1 MASCVMNHR
10 IKYMKNLLYILTL
23 ILTFSGFAVHAQSDY
38 ISYEHNADYILA
50 DISVR
55 SNNENIDKAYIKL
68 LSGLVIGDKISVP
81 GKEITKAM
89 RKLWDE
95 KIFSDVKISVLNAT
109 EGKVYLEIYVEERP
123 RYLRSKFGGLSNSET
138 NTLKDLVKIFNG
150 EILTPNLIYNARYRI
165 KDYLDDKGYLA
176 AQINVTER
184 LDTSGIVDGI
194 ELLWDIKKGEKVKIE
209 QIIIEGNQE
218 MDDFEVKQPMRN
230 TRERSE
236 FKLGKDLWTL
246 ISKPNRSVKNI
257 YKDEEKYGFYPAIL
271 KYVQSTFRFNIFK
284 ASKFVPSDYED
295 DKDAIIAMYNKNG
308 YRDARIVSDS
318 VWTEGAKMYIKIK
331 VDEGHKYYIRNITWL
346 GNTKYTTEDLDLI
359 ANLRK
364 GDVYNQDKIDKII
377 NYNPSGLDVGSLYQD
392 NGYLFFQINP
402 VETSV
407 GEDSVDIEFRIYE
420 GKQARIG
427 RVSVSGN
434 TKTSDHVIL
443 REVRTRP
450 GELFSRSDIIRTQQE
465 LGALGYF
472 NPQSMNVIP
481 KPNPSN
487 GTVDIEY
494 IVEEQPND
502 QVELSGG
509 YGYRTLVGNLG
520 VTFNNFSTRNLFKRS
535 AWKPVPSGDGQ
546 RLSIRISSSGP
557 YFQAYTFGF
566 TEPWLGGKKPI
577 SFSLSAYHNRSNF
590 SAYSSTNATAS
601 DTSRI
606 TSTAVSLSVG
616 KRLKWPDDFFNLFFT
631 VKWEMYQL
639 KKYELTPGYSDGTA
653 QKLAINIALGRNS
666 TNDQIFP
673 TRGSDISASVEL
685 TPPYSAFSNVDYRSK
700 SIAEQNNWLEY
711 HKWKFSAKFYTGLGK
726 GKIGE
731 RLVFYNRFEFGYL
744 GNYTMRKP
752 ETMFERFQVGGSGLT
767 ALGGFT
773 TQFIGR
779 EIISLRGY
787 PDNSLTPGYADGA
800 LKGATAYG
808 KLTTEFRVLI
818 SGNPSAK
825 IFALGFLEAGTATLG
840 LKNFSNFRLN
850 KSAGV
855 GVRLFLPMFGL
866 IGVDYGFGFDPIPG
880 IPESERKKGNFH
892 FLIGQQ
898 F

>member
-1 MASCVMNHR
+1 MNLRKMNMKKLIYTLYFLFAS
-10 IKYMKNLLYILTL
+10 I
-23 ILTFSGFAVHAQSDY
+23 AVSVAQKDGY
-38 ISYEHNADYILA
+38 VSYDNNAEYILA

-55 SNNENIDKAYIKL
+55 SNNANIDKGYIKL
-68 LSGLVIGDKISVP
+68 LSGLVIGDKINVP
-81 GKEITKAM
+81 GKEVSKALK
-89 RKLWDE
+89 KLWDE
-95 KIFSDVKISVLNAT
+95 RIFSDIKISVLNADQ
-109 EGKVYLEIYVEERP
+109 GKVWLEIYVEERP
-123 RYLRSKFGGLSNSET
+123 RYLRSKFGGLSTSET

-150 EILTPNLIYNARYRI
+150 EILTPNLIYNAKYRI
-165 KDYLDDKGYLA
+165 KDYLDDKGYLSA
-176 AQINVTER
+176 KIDVTER
-184 LDTSGIVDGI
+184 LDTSGVIDGI

-209 QIIIEGNQE
+209 NIIIEGNAQL
-218 MDDFEVKQPMRN
+218 DDFEVKQNMKN
-230 TRERSE
+230 TRERSK
-236 FKLGKDLWTL
+236 FTLGDDLWKL

-257 YKDEEKYGFYPAIL
+257 YKEEEKLGFYPSII

-284 ASKFVPSDYED
+284 ASKFVEPDYED
-295 DKDAIIAMYNKNG
+295 DKDAIIAAYNKNG
-308 YRDARIVSDS
+308 FRDARILDDS
-318 VWTEGAKMYIKIK
+318 VWTEGSNMYIKIK
-331 VDEGHKYYIRNITWL
+331 LEEGNKYFIRNVSWL
-346 GNTKYTTEDLDLI
+346 GNTKYTTDDLNNI
-359 ANLRK
+359 ANIRK

-377 NYNPSGLDVGSLYQD
+377 NFNPTGLDIGSLYQD
-392 NGYLFFQINP
+392 NGYLFFQITP
-402 VETSV
+402 VETSI
-407 GEDSVDIEFRIYE
+407 GEDSVDLEFRIYE

-427 RVSVSGN
+427 RVTVSGN

-481 KPNPSN
+481 KPNPSD

-494 IVEEQPND
+494 VVEEQPND

-520 VTFNNFSTRNLFKRS
+520 VTFNNFSTLNLFKRS

-546 RLSIRISSSGP
+546 RLSLRISSSGP

-577 SFSLSAYHNRSNF
+577 SFSLNAYHNRSNF
-590 SAYSSTNATAS
+590 SAYAPTNAAAS

-606 TSTAVSLSVG
+606 TSTAVSMTIG

-631 VKWEMYQL
+631 VKWEMYTL
-639 KKYELTPGYSDGTA
+639 KNYELTPGYANGTA
-653 QKLAINIALGRNS
+653 QKLALNISLGRNS

-673 TRGSDISASVEL
+673 TRGSDIQASVEL
-685 TPPYSAFSNVDYRSK
+685 TPPYSAFTNVDYRSK

-711 HKWKFSAKFYTGLGK
+711 HKWKFSAKFYSGLGK

-744 GNYTMRKP
+744 GNYTARKP

-767 ALGGFT
+767 ALGGFS

-779 EIISLRGY
+779 EIIALRGY
-787 PDNSLTPGYADGA
+787 PDNSLTPGYATGA
-800 LKGATAYG
+800 LTGATAYG
-808 KLTTEFRVLI
+808 KVTTEFRVLI

-825 IFALGFLEAGTATLG
+825 IFALGFLEAGNAWSG
-840 LKNFSNFRLN
+840 LKNFSNFRIN